1 MRPQRVASS
10 AAWNG
15 VVVTAAEQ
23 IVQLERVADDKA
35 KKKALPT
42 PPSPISPSHFPP
54 PACSLAP
61 LPSSL
66 PLYLPLS
73 LPLSSLLLAPPLAW
87 RARFAVGPQIGA

>member
-42 PPSPISPSHFPP
+42 PPFPHIPLPLSPS
-54 PACSLAP
+54 S

-73 LPLSSLLLAPPLAW
+73 LPPSSLSLSSSLRP
-87 RARFAVGPQIGA
+87 